1 MVKRKKF
8 HDVMTCDIRT
18 EHRME
23 INKAVI
29 DNTDNGISMWT
40 EEDDQVKRVEFTAE
54 MKKDYKILLPT
65 MLPRHLKMIASLLKV
80 YGYDAEMLE
89 NTGQRVIDK
98 GLMYV
103 HNDTCY
109 PATLC
114 VGQFI
119 DALESGK
126 YDLNKTALLF
136 TQTGGGCRASN
147 YISLMRKALKK
158 AGYGHIPVI
167 SLNFVGLEKNSGFK
181 LSVPMILRMLYAIVY
196 GDVIMCVCNQAKAYE
211 INKGDSEKLADEW
224 TEKLVKQLAEKNISY
239 KKVKKTIEEIVK
251 DFAAIPKTGEK
262 KEKVGIVG
270 EIYVKFSPLANR
282 NLEDY
287 LLQEGAEPTMAGLVD
302 FAMFYVYGRMEEYK
316 MYRIHKKSVHAFR
329 IAYKL
334 MEKIQNDIIAIIKEK
349 SSFDPPTEFR
359 KTVELA
365 REYVHLGVKMGEGWL
380 LVAEMVEH
388 IHRGTKSIVCTQ
400 PFGCLPNHIVGKG
413 VMKVIKEKNP
423 NVNIV
428 AIDYDASASEINQQN
443 RLKLLLTN
451 AENGKLKL

>member
-1 MVKRKKF
+1 
-8 HDVMTCDIRT
+8 
-18 EHRME
+18 ME
-23 INKAVI
+23 TNNNVAKM
-29 DNTDNGISMWT
+29 NEPGISVWS
-40 EEDDQVKRVEFTAE
+40 EEDDKITRVEFTEE

-89 NTGQRVIDK
+89 NTGQNVIDT

-109 PATLC
+109 PATLV
-114 VGQFI
+114 VGQFV
-119 DALESGK
+119 DALNSGK

-181 LSVPMILRMLYAIVY
+181 LTIPMILRMLYAIVY

-211 INKGDSEKLADEW
+211 VNKGDSEKLADEW
-224 TEKLVKQLAEKNISY
+224 TAKLVAQLAEKNITY
-239 KKVKKTIEEIVK
+239 KKVKRTIREMVRE
-251 DFAAIPKTGEK
+251 FEAIPKTGEK

-282 NLEDY
+282 YLEDY

-334 MEKIQNDIIAIIKEK
+334 M
-349 SSFDPPTEFR
+349 
-359 KTVELA
+359 
-365 REYVHLGVKMGEGWL
+365 
-380 LVAEMVEH
+380 
-388 IHRGTKSIVCTQ
+388 
-400 PFGCLPNHIVGKG
+400 
-413 VMKVIKEKNP
+413 
-423 NVNIV
+423 
-428 AIDYDASASEINQQN
+428 
-443 RLKLLLTN
+443 
-451 AENGKLKL
+451 

>member
-1 MVKRKKF
+1 
-8 HDVMTCDIRT
+8 
-18 EHRME
+18 ME
-23 INKAVI
+23 INNNATNNI
-29 DNTDNGISMWT
+29 EPGISVWT
-40 EEDDQVKRVEFTAE
+40 EEDDKITRVEFTAE

-89 NTGQRVIDK
+89 NTGQNVIDT

-109 PATLC
+109 PATLV
-114 VGQFI
+114 VGQFV
-119 DALESGK
+119 DALNSGK

-181 LSVPMILRMLYAIVY
+181 LTVPMILRMLYAIVY

-211 INKGDSEKLADEW
+211 VNKGDSEKLADEW
-224 TEKLVKQLAEKNISY
+224 TAKLVAQLAEKNITY
-239 KKVKKTIEEIVK
+239 GKVKKTIRQMVREFE
-251 DFAAIPKTGEK
+251 AIPKTGEK

-282 NLEDY
+282 YLEDY
-287 LLQEGAEPTMAGLVD
+287 LLSEGAEPTMAGLVD

-334 MEKIQNDIIAIIKEK
+334 MEILQNDIIKIIKEE
-349 SSFDPPTEFR
+349 STFDPPTEFK

-365 REYVHLGVKMGEGWL
+365 RDYIHLGVKMGEGWL

-413 VMKVIKEKNP
+413 VTKLIKERNP
-423 NVNIV
+423 DVNIV

-443 RLKLLLTN
+443 RLKLLLAN
-451 AENGKLKL
+451 AENSKFKI

>member
-1 MVKRKKF
+1 
-8 HDVMTCDIRT
+8 
-18 EHRME
+18 ME
-23 INKAVI
+23 VNKEVV
-29 DNTDNGISMWT
+29 NNMDNGISVWT
-40 EEDDQVKRVEFTAE
+40 EEDDKIQRVEFTAE
-54 MKKDYKILLPT
+54 MKKDYKILVPT
-65 MLPRHLKMIASLLKV
+65 MLPRHIKMIAALLKV

-89 NTGQRVIDK
+89 NTGQAVIDK

-126 YDLNKTALLF
+126 YDLEKTALLF

-147 YISLMRKALKK
+147 YISLIRKALKK

-181 LSVPMILRMLYAIVY
+181 LSIPMILRMLYAIVY

-224 TEKLVKQLAEKNISY
+224 TAKLVEQLADKKHISY
-239 KKVKKTIEEIVK
+239 KKVKNTFREIVK
-251 DFAAIPKTGEK
+251 DFAAIPMTGEK

-282 NLEDY
+282 NLEEY

-329 IAYKL
+329 IVYKL
-334 MEKIQNDIIAIIKEK
+334 MENIQNDIIAVVKEE
-349 SSFDPPTEFR
+349 SNFDPPTEFK
-359 KTVELA
+359 KTVELG
-365 REYVHLGVKMGEGWL
+365 REYIHLGVKMGEGWL

-413 VMKVIKEKNP
+413 VMKVIKERNP
-423 NVNIV
+423 GVNIV

-443 RLKLLLTN
+443 RLKLLLAN
-451 AENGKLKL
+451 AENGKLKI

>member
-1 MVKRKKF
+1 
-8 HDVMTCDIRT
+8 
-18 EHRME
+18 ME
-23 INKAVI
+23 TNNNATNNIEP
-29 DNTDNGISMWT
+29 GISVWT
-40 EEDDQVKRVEFTAE
+40 EEDDKITRVEFTAE

-89 NTGQRVIDK
+89 NTGQNVIDT

-109 PATLC
+109 PATLV
-114 VGQFI
+114 VGQFV
-119 DALESGK
+119 DALNSGK

-181 LSVPMILRMLYAIVY
+181 LTVPMILRMLYAIVY

-211 INKGDSEKLADEW
+211 VNKGDSEKLADEW
-224 TEKLVKQLAEKNISY
+224 TAKLVAQLAEKNITY
-239 KKVKKTIEEIVK
+239 GKVKKTIRQMVREFE
-251 DFAAIPKTGEK
+251 AIPKTGEK

-282 NLEDY
+282 YLEDY
-287 LLQEGAEPTMAGLVD
+287 LLSEGAEPTMAGLVD

-334 MEKIQNDIIAIIKEK
+334 MEILQNDIIKIIKEE
-349 SSFDPPTEFR
+349 STFDPPTEFK

-365 REYVHLGVKMGEGWL
+365 RDYIHLGVKMGEGWL

-413 VMKVIKEKNP
+413 VTKLIKERNP
-423 NVNIV
+423 DVNIV

-443 RLKLLLTN
+443 RLKLLLAN
-451 AENGKLKL
+451 AENSKFKI

>member
-1 MVKRKKF
+1 
-8 HDVMTCDIRT
+8 
-18 EHRME
+18 ME
-23 INKAVI
+23 TNNNATNNIEP
-29 DNTDNGISMWT
+29 GISVWT
-40 EEDDQVKRVEFTAE
+40 EEDDKITRVEFTAE

-89 NTGQRVIDK
+89 NTGQNVIDT

-109 PATLC
+109 PATLV
-114 VGQFI
+114 VGQFV
-119 DALESGK
+119 DALNSGK

-181 LSVPMILRMLYAIVY
+181 LTIPMIIRMLYAIVY

-211 INKGDSEKLADEW
+211 VNKGDSEKLADEW
-224 TEKLVKQLAEKNISY
+224 TAKLVEQLAQKHITY
-239 KKVKKTIEEIVK
+239 GKVKKTIRQMVREFE
-251 DFAAIPKTGEK
+251 AIPKTGEK

-282 NLEDY
+282 YLEDY
-287 LLQEGAEPTMAGLVD
+287 LLSEGAEPTMAGLVD

-329 IAYKL
+329 VAYKL
-334 MEKIQNDIIAIIKEK
+334 MEVLQNDIIKIIKEE
-349 SSFDPPTEFR
+349 SSFDPPTEFK

-365 REYVHLGVKMGEGWL
+365 RDYIHLGVKMGEGWL

-413 VMKVIKEKNP
+413 VTKLIKERNP
-423 NVNIV
+423 DVNIV

-443 RLKLLLTN
+443 RLKLLLAN
-451 AENGKLKL
+451 AENSKFKI

>member
-1 MVKRKKF
+1 
-8 HDVMTCDIRT
+8 
-18 EHRME
+18 ME
-23 INKAVI
+23 TNNNVANNIEP
-29 DNTDNGISMWT
+29 GISVWT
-40 EEDDQVKRVEFTAE
+40 EEDDKITRVEFTAE

-65 MLPRHLKMIASLLKV
+65 MLPMHLKMIASLLKV

-89 NTGQRVIDK
+89 NTGQKVIDK

-119 DALESGK
+119 DALESGN
-126 YDLNKTALLF
+126 YDLDKTALLF

-147 YISLMRKALKK
+147 YISLIRKALKK

-181 LSVPMILRMLYAIVY
+181 LTIPMILRMLYAIVY

-211 INKGDSEKLADEW
+211 VNKGDSEKLANEW
-224 TEKLVKQLAEKNISY
+224 TAKLVKQLAEKNISY
-239 KKVKKTIEEIVK
+239 RKVKKTFREIVR
-251 DFAAIPKTGEK
+251 DFEAIPKTGEK

-282 NLEDY
+282 YLEDY

-334 MEKIQNDIIAIIKEK
+334 MENIQNDIISVIKEE
-349 SSFDPPTEFR
+349 SSFDPPTEFK

-365 REYVHLGVKMGEGWL
+365 REYISLGVKMGEGWL

-423 NVNIV
+423 GVNIV

-443 RLKLLLTN
+443 RLKLLLAN
-451 AENGKLKL
+451 AENGKFKI

>member
-1 MVKRKKF
+1 
-8 HDVMTCDIRT
+8 
-18 EHRME
+18 ME
-23 INKAVI
+23 TNNNVTKMNEPA
-29 DNTDNGISMWT
+29 ISVWT
-40 EEDDQVKRVEFTAE
+40 EEDDKITRVEFTEE

-65 MLPRHLKMIASLLKV
+65 MLPRHMKMIASLLKV

-89 NTGQRVIDK
+89 NTGQKVIDT

-109 PATLC
+109 PATLV
-114 VGQFI
+114 VGQFV
-119 DALESGK
+119 DALNSGN

-181 LSVPMILRMLYAIVY
+181 LTIPMILRMLYAIVY
-196 GDVIMCVCNQAKAYE
+196 GDVIMCICNQAKAYE
-211 INKGDSEKLADEW
+211 VNKGESEKLADEW
-224 TEKLVKQLAEKNISY
+224 TAKLVGQLAEKRVSY
-239 KKVKKTIEEIVK
+239 KKVKKTIRQMVK
-251 DFAAIPKTGEK
+251 EFEAIPKTGEK

-282 NLEDY
+282 YLEDY

-316 MYRIHKKSVHAFR
+316 MYRIHKESVHAFR

-334 MEKIQNDIIAIIKEK
+334 MEGIQNDIIKIIKEE
-349 SSFDPPTEFR
+349 SHFDPPTEFK

-365 REYVHLGVKMGEGWL
+365 REYISLGVKMGEGWL

-443 RLKLLLTN
+443 RLKLLLAN
-451 AENGKLKL
+451 AENGKLKI

>member
-1 MVKRKKF
+1 
-8 HDVMTCDIRT
+8 
-18 EHRME
+18 ME
-23 INKAVI
+23 TNNNVTKM
-29 DNTDNGISMWT
+29 NEPGISVWT
-40 EEDDQVKRVEFTAE
+40 EEDDKITRVEFTEE

-65 MLPRHLKMIASLLKV
+65 MLPRHMKMIASLLKV

-89 NTGQRVIDK
+89 NTGQKVIDT

-109 PATLC
+109 PATLV
-114 VGQFI
+114 VGQFV
-119 DALESGK
+119 DALNSGN

-181 LSVPMILRMLYAIVY
+181 LTIPMILRMLYAIVY
-196 GDVIMCVCNQAKAYE
+196 GDVIMCICNQAKAYE
-211 INKGDSEKLADEW
+211 VNKGDSEKLADEW
-224 TEKLVKQLAEKNISY
+224 TAKLVEQLAEKNISY
-239 KKVKKTIEEIVK
+239 KKVKKTIRQMVQEFE
-251 DFAAIPKTGEK
+251 AIPKTGEK

-282 NLEDY
+282 YLEDY

-329 IAYKL
+329 IAYRL
-334 MEKIQNDIIAIIKEK
+334 MEGIQNDIIKIIKEE
-349 SSFDPPTEFR
+349 SHFDPPTEFK

-365 REYVHLGVKMGEGWL
+365 REYIHLGVKMGEGWL

-423 NVNIV
+423 GVNIV

-443 RLKLLLTN
+443 RLKLLLAN
-451 AENGKLKL
+451 AENGKLKI

>member
-1 MVKRKKF
+1 
-8 HDVMTCDIRT
+8 
-18 EHRME
+18 ME
-23 INKAVI
+23 TINNVTNNI
-29 DNTDNGISMWT
+29 EPGISVWT
-40 EEDDQVKRVEFTAE
+40 EEDDKISRVEFTAE

-65 MLPRHLKMIASLLKV
+65 MLPRHMKMIASLLKV

-89 NTGQRVIDK
+89 NTGQKVIDT

-109 PATLC
+109 PATLV
-114 VGQFI
+114 VGQFV
-119 DALESGK
+119 DALNSGK

-158 AGYGHIPVI
+158 AGYGHVPVI

-181 LSVPMILRMLYAIVY
+181 LTIPMILRMLYAIVY
-196 GDVIMCVCNQAKAYE
+196 GDVIMCICNQAKAYE
-211 INKGDSEKLADEW
+211 VNKGDSEKLADEW
-224 TEKLVKQLAEKNISY
+224 TAKLVTQLAEKNISY
-239 KKVKKTIEEIVK
+239 KKVKKTIRQMVK
-251 DFAAIPKTGEK
+251 EFEAIPKTGEK

-282 NLEDY
+282 YLEDY

-329 IAYKL
+329 IAYRL
-334 MEKIQNDIIAIIKEK
+334 MESIQNDIIKIIKEE
-349 SSFDPPTEFR
+349 SHFDPPTEFK

-365 REYVHLGVKMGEGWL
+365 REYISLGVKMGEGWL

-413 VMKVIKEKNP
+413 VTKVIKEKNP
-423 NVNIV
+423 DVNIV

-443 RLKLLLTN
+443 RLKLLLAN
-451 AENGKLKL
+451 AENGKLKI